1 MNNKKHIIWLILLC
15 VMLAPV
21 AGASQ
26 ARRKSLTAQLPIEEQ
41 ARWQII
47 EVLGSD
53 NLLKRMNAIEAIGLS
68 KDESL
73 MANLIMILKN
83 DKSTEAEKY
92 AALMA
97 IGDVRFKTATE
108 VVRKYAGNEAPNLDI
123 ASAYALI
130 RLGDTSLER
139 YKAILKYLD
148 SENQSARDNAVVALG
163 KAGDRKYINLLR
175 WIFSNENY
183 TERTKLLAVEAMAEL
198 RDPEAFGKSWAL
210 MISKR
215 ADDRVMGIKS
225 MRKLMTDD
233 SRNSILTMLDDGVL
247 EVRLV
252 AAGQL
257 AMMGDKSGLPLVE
270 DFFANILPKLEGTDR
285 SRALIHAIDAVIALK
300 KTEVARYLPELM
312 KDDSEDVRL
321 KAAQAIL
328 SI

>member
-1 MNNKKHIIWLILLC
+1 MNKHKHIIWLLLC
-15 VMLAPV
+15 VMFAQT
-21 AGASQ
+21 AWASQ
-26 ARRKSLTAQLPIEEQ
+26 ARRQSLTAQLPLEEQ

-53 NLLKRMNAIEAIGLS
+53 NVLTRMNAIEAIGLS

-73 MANLIMILKN
+73 MANLIMILN
-83 DKSTEAEKY
+83 GGKSTEAEKY

-97 IGDVRFKTATE
+97 IGDARFKTAADA
-108 VVRKYAGNEAPNLDI
+108 VRKYAGNEAPNLDI

-139 YKAILKYLD
+139 YKTILKYLD
-148 SENQSARDNAVVALG
+148 SENRSARDNAVVALG
-163 KAGDRKYINLLR
+163 KAGERKYINVLR

-183 TERTKLLAVEAMAEL
+183 SERTKLLAVEAMAEL
-198 RDPEAFGKSWAL
+198 RDPEAFGKAWAL

-233 SRNSILTMLDDGVL
+233 SRNSILTMFDDGVL

-257 AMMGDKSGLPLVE
+257 AMMGDKSGLPIIE
-270 DFFANILPKLEGTDR
+270 DFFVHILPKLEDKDR
-285 SRALIHAIDAVIALK
+285 TRALVHAIDAVIALK
-300 KTEVARYLPELM
+300 KAEVAAYLPNLM
-312 KDDSEDVRL
+312 KEDSEDVRL